1 MYLDKI
7 KSPSDVKKI
16 PLAKLPKL
24 CDEIRSELISTVS
37 NTGGHLASNLGVVE
51 LTVAIHKVFKS
62 PQDSILFDVGHQSYV
77 HKMLTGRFD
86 RFSTI
91 RTENGLSGF
100 MNPNE
105 SCHDPFIS
113 GHSSA
118 SLSAGFGIAKA
129 NRLKNKNGKVIC
141 VIGDGALTGGMAYE
155 ALNNIGR
162 SDENMIIIL
171 NDNEMSISQNVG
183 AIAKYLSRVRTR
195 NSYISTKAKVKNKIG
210 NIPVIGKPTSN
221 IIEKTKSAIKNV
233 IFNQN
238 MFESLG
244 FYYLGPVDGHDLP
257 SLVEVMRSAKSLD
270 NRPVVIHAVTKKGK
284 GYNYA
289 ESNPDMFHGVSAFDC
304 KTGYQKTAHG
314 YSEAFGKSLCEIAE
328 NDENICAI
336 TAAMA
341 DGTGLNE
348 FSKRFSDRFFDVGIA
363 EQHAVAFAAGLASK
377 GMVPVFAV
385 YSSFLQRAYDQI
397 IHDCSIVKQHV
408 ILAVDRAGI
417 VGRDGAT
424 HQGMFD
430 VSFLSA
436 IPGVTVFAPSN
447 YSELDEMLKKAIYD
461 CDGVCVIRY
470 PRASEPENAENNYN
484 GDDFCIIN
492 RGNYDKLIVSYG
504 NLFNEA
510 NELEVALC
518 KLNVLN
524 ITDKLILEVSKY
536 NEVYFFEE
544 GIKNGGIGQI
554 LGEKLLESG
563 YSGKYRHIA
572 VEEFVSHAEINSSL
586 KKYSL
591 DRDSML
597 EIISED

>member
-7 KSPSDVKKI
+7 KNPSDVKKI
-16 PLAKLPKL
+16 PFSKLPKL
-24 CDEIRSELISTVS
+24 CDEIRGELISTVS

-77 HKMLTGRFD
+77 HKMLTGRYD

-129 NRLKNKNGKVIC
+129 NRLKNKNGKVVC

-162 SDENMIIIL
+162 SNENMIIIL

-183 AIAKYLSRVRTR
+183 AIAKYLSKVRTR

-210 NIPVIGKPTSN
+210 NIPVIGKPTSVA
-221 IIEKTKSAIKNV
+221 IEKTKSAIKNV

-244 FYYLGPVDGHDLP
+244 FYYLGPVDGHDLA
-257 SLVEVMRSAKSLD
+257 SLIEVMRSAKSLD

-284 GYNYA
+284 GYNHA
-289 ESNPDMFHGVSAFDC
+289 ENNPDMFHGVSSFDY
-304 KTGYQKTAHG
+304 KTGYQKTSHG
-314 YSEAFGKSLCEIAE
+314 YSDAFGKSLCEIAE
-328 NDENICAI
+328 KDENICAI

-470 PRASEPENAENNYN
+470 PRASEPDKAENNYC
-484 GDDFCIIN
+484 GDDFCIFN
-492 RGNYDKLIVSYG
+492 RENYNKLIVSYG
-504 NLFNEA
+504 NTFNQA
-510 NELEVALC
+510 NGFDVALC
-518 KLNVLN
+518 KLNVLK
-524 ITDKLILEVSKY
+524 ITDKLIHEVSQY
-536 NEVYFFEE
+536 NEIYFFEE

-554 LGEKLLESG
+554 LGEKLLESR
-563 YSGKYRHIA
+563 YNGKYKHIA

-591 DRDSML
+591 DHDSML
-597 EIISED
+597 EIISGD

>member
-7 KSPSDVKKI
+7 KNPSDVKKI

-24 CDEIRSELISTVS
+24 CDEIRDELISTVS

-77 HKMLTGRFD
+77 HKMLTGRYD

-129 NRLKNKNGKVIC
+129 NRLKNKNGKVVC

-162 SDENMIIIL
+162 SNENMIIIL

-183 AIAKYLSRVRTR
+183 AIAKYLSKVRTR

-221 IIEKTKSAIKNV
+221 VIEKTKSTIKNV

-244 FYYLGPVDGHDLP
+244 FYYLGPVDGHDLA
-257 SLVEVMRSAKSLD
+257 SLIEVMRSAKSLD

-284 GYNYA
+284 GYNHA
-289 ESNPDMFHGVSAFDC
+289 ENNPDMFHGVSSFDY
-304 KTGYQKTAHG
+304 KTGYQKTSHG
-314 YSEAFGKSLCEIAE
+314 YSDAFGKSLCEIAE
-328 NDENICAI
+328 KDENICAI

-397 IHDCSIVKQHV
+397 IHDCSIIKQHV
-408 ILAVDRAGI
+408 VLAVDRAGI

-470 PRASEPENAENNYN
+470 PRASEPEKAENNYR
-484 GDDFCIIN
+484 GDDFCIFN
-492 RGNYDKLIVSYG
+492 CENYNKLIVSYG
-504 NLFNEA
+504 NTFNQA
-510 NELEVALC
+510 NGLDVALC

-524 ITDKLILEVSKY
+524 ITDKLIHEVSKF
-536 NEVYFFEE
+536 NEIYFFEE

-563 YSGKYRHIA
+563 YNGKYKHIG

-591 DRDSML
+591 DHDSML
-597 EIISED
+597 EIISGD

>member
-7 KSPSDVKKI
+7 KNPSDVKKI
-16 PLAKLPKL
+16 PFSKLPKL
-24 CDEIRSELISTVS
+24 CDEIRDELISTVS

-77 HKMLTGRFD
+77 HKMLTGRYD

-129 NRLKNKNGKVIC
+129 NRLKNKNGKVVC

-162 SDENMIIIL
+162 SNENMIIIL

-183 AIAKYLSRVRTR
+183 AIAKYLSKVRTR

-210 NIPVIGKPTSN
+210 NIPVIGKPTSVA
-221 IIEKTKSAIKNV
+221 IEKTKSAIKNV

-244 FYYLGPVDGHDLP
+244 FYYLGPVDGHDLA
-257 SLVEVMRSAKSLD
+257 SLIEVMRSAKSLD

-284 GYNYA
+284 GYNHA
-289 ESNPDMFHGVSAFDC
+289 ENNPDMFHGVSSFDY
-304 KTGYQKTAHG
+304 KTGYQKTSHG
-314 YSEAFGKSLCEIAE
+314 YSDAFGKSLCEIAE
-328 NDENICAI
+328 KDENICAI

-397 IHDCSIVKQHV
+397 IHDCSIIKQHV
-408 ILAVDRAGI
+408 VLAVDRAGI

-470 PRASEPENAENNYN
+470 PRASEPDKSENNYC
-484 GDDFCIIN
+484 GDDFCIFN
-492 RGNYDKLIVSYG
+492 RENYNKLIVSYG
-504 NLFNEA
+504 NTFNQA
-510 NELEVALC
+510 NGFDVALC
-518 KLNVLN
+518 KLNVLK
-524 ITDKLILEVSKY
+524 ITDKLIHEVSQY
-536 NEVYFFEE
+536 NEIYFFEE

-554 LGEKLLESG
+554 LGEKLLESR
-563 YSGKYRHIA
+563 YNGKYKHIA

-591 DRDSML
+591 DHDSML
-597 EIISED
+597 EIISGD